1 MKVSRFIDEEV
12 AAQAPHVTGRDY
24 GPEGPVVNVCGVLL
38 HAAAGQSVAVTQMLK
53 DLPGVEIHVAS
64 PDDRFV
70 LTVED
75 TEDCMAS
82 ECLAALAEM
91 PGVMNASLVYHHFE
105 SKDSMEREE
114 TPS

>member
-12 AAQAPHVTGRDY
+12 AAQAPNVQGTDHGSS
-24 GPEGPVVNVCGVLL
+24 EPVVNVCGVLV
-38 HAAAGQSVAVTQMLK
+38 HAAPGQSDAVTKMLN

-70 LTVED
+70 LTIED
-75 TEDCMAS
+75 VEDCMAS
-82 ECLAALAEM
+82 ECLAAIAEM
-91 PGVMNASLVYHHFE
+91 PGVMNSSLVYHHFE